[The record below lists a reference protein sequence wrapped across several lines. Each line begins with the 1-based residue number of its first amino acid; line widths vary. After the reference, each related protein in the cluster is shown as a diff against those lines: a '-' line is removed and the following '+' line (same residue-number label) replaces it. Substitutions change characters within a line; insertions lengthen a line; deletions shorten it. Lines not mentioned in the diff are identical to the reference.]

1 MALDAAAV
9 AEAVKKEIERQQTE
23 VVYNDLTVEELEQV
37 VAHLTSRLELCKEA
51 LAKKGDAPKAEP
63 AALKATKVE
72 GTFPDLPWTF
82 PDGTQDAEK
91 IRAYLVKNMSERIM
105 VIDGAMGT
113 TIQQYKFT
121 EEDFRKGMFEDC
133 PETQELKGNNDLLV
147 FTQPDTIREIHRR
160 YFECGADI
168 CETNTFSGT
177 VIAQADY
184 AMEHIVYD
192 LNKIACELAVDA
204 AKEITEKEPH
214 RPRLVAGAIGPTNR
228 TLSISPSV
236 EDPGFRNCTWDE
248 VVAAYKTQ
256 VKGLIDGGCHIVLVE
271 TIFDTLNAKAALF
284 AIDEYYEESGCPK
297 LPVIISGTIVDMSG
311 RTLSG
316 QTTEA
321 FYISMAHAKPVCI
334 GLNCALGADQMLPFM
349 QALSNVA
356 ECFVHSYPNAG
367 LPNAMGGYDETPES
381 FAKSVKL
388 FIDNGLVNA
397 LGGCCGTT
405 PEHIGA
411 VDKLIR
417 ELKPRPRER
426 PEPFGEMRICGLEPL
441 TVDDNLGFM
450 NVGERCNIAG
460 SLKYKKL
467 ILNGDYD
474 KALEIARV
482 QAESGAQ
489 VIDVNMDEG
498 LLDGEYAMN
507 KFLNMLIP
515 EPDISKLPIMVDSS
529 KFHIVEAGLKC
540 CQGKCIVNSISLKE
554 GEAEFIK
561 KAKIVKR
568 YGAAVVVMA
577 FDENGQAAGYEDKI
591 SMCKRAY
598 DVLVGDQVGFPPH
611 DIIFDP
617 NILTIATGLDEHNNY
632 GKDFIMATKWIKENL
647 PGAKISGG
655 VSNLSFGFRGLTAL
669 REAIHAVFLYHAIKN
684 GMTMGIVNAGG
695 MPIYDDIPQPMRQYI
710 EEVVLNHSEDG
721 GHVERLLKFA
731 EEEKEK
737 KQDPTT
743 RVVNKLEWREKPVN
757 ERLTHA
763 LVKGIAE
770 FVEADTEEARHLFP
784 TNLEVIEGPLMA
796 GMNVV
801 GDLFGAGKMF
811 LPQVIKSARVMK
823 KAVAY
828 LLPFMEVEKAK
839 VAADRIAA
847 GLPPLL
853 ETGRGTV
860 VMATVKGDVH
870 DIGKNIVGV
879 VLGCNNYKIIDIGV
893 MCNCRDILQ
902 ACVDSKAD
910 ILGCSGLITP
920 SLDEMVT
927 VAKEMERTG
936 LKIPLLI
943 GGATTSKMHTAVK
956 VSPNYP
962 SGFAMHVLDASR
974 AVSVCESLL
983 NDKKRTDFISDV
995 REQYEEMREDHYAS
1009 LASRKFLTLEKAR
1022 KKMLPVDW
1030 KANVPPTPK
1039 LLGTKVYNDFPLKEL
1054 LPFIDWNPF
1063 FQVWQLRGKYPN
1075 RGYPK
1080 IFNDESVGVEAK
1092 KLHADALKLIDE
1104 IVEKKTLQAK
1114 GVIGIFPA
1122 ASVGDDI
1129 EVCAADGSGKKLGTF
1144 HTLRQQE
1151 EREDSV
1157 YYAMSD
1163 FIAPKGSGVK
1173 DYVGAFAVSCGF
1185 GCEDVC
1191 AQLRKENDDYKG
1203 IMMEAVADRLAEAFA
1218 ELLHYK
1224 MRTEL
1229 WGYAPDEKLDVEDM
1243 LKTKYEGIR
1252 PAPGYP
1258 TQPDHTEKKFM
1269 WELLDVHKQ
1278 TGIEL
1283 TDSLAMLPAA
1293 SVSAVVFANPCSTY
1307 FQVGKICK
1315 DQVEEY
1321 AQRKGMS
1328 VEEVEKWMGP
1338 YLGYDDQ
1345 K

>member
-1 MALDAAAV
+1 MDYDALSEEELTQVIESLTKKLALCKAT
-9 AEAVKKEIERQQTE
+9 AEARG
-23 VVYNDLTVEELEQV
+23 
-37 VAHLTSRLELCKEA
+37 VA
-51 LAKKGDAPKAEP
+51 GGAPKAAP
-63 AALKATKVE
+63 KKVAQKVE
-72 GTFPDLPWTF
+72 GNWPDLPW
-82 PDGTQDAEK
+82 GLAGKQDAKK
-91 IRAYLVKNMSERIM
+91 IHDYLTKCMKERIM
-105 VIDGAMGT
+105 IIDGAMGT

-121 EEDFRKGMFEDC
+121 EEDFRMEMFKDC
-133 PETQELKGNNDLLV
+133 PPTQELKGNNDLLV

-160 YFECGADI
+160 YYEAGADI

-184 AMEHIVYD
+184 AMEHVVYD
-192 LNKIACELAVDA
+192 MNKKACELAVDA
-204 AKEITEKEPH
+204 AKEITAKEPH

-256 VKGLIDGGCHIVLVE
+256 VAGLIDGGAHILLVE
-271 TIFDTLNAKAALF
+271 TIFDTLNAKAALY
-284 AIDEYYEESGCPK
+284 AIDEYYEESGCPR
-297 LPVIISGTIVDMSG
+297 LPVMISGTIVDMSG

-321 FYISMAHAKPVCI
+321 FYVSVQHAKPICI

-388 FIDNGLVNA
+388 FLDTGLVNA

-405 PEHIGA
+405 PEHIAA
-411 VDKLIR
+411 VNKMVMDAIANGT
-417 ELKPRPRER
+417 PFRPRER
-426 PEPFGEMRICGLEPL
+426 PPPFTEMRISGLEPL
-441 TVDDNLGFM
+441 TVNKSLGFM
-450 NVGERCNIAG
+450 NIGERCNIAG
-460 SLKYKKL
+460 SAKYKKL
-467 ILNGDYD
+467 ILNGEYD
-474 KALEIARV
+474 KALEIARQ

-498 LLDGEYAMN
+498 LLDGEFAMK

-515 EPDISKLPIMVDSS
+515 EPDISKLPLCIDSS

-554 GEAEFIK
+554 GEEEFIR

-577 FDENGQAAGYEDKI
+577 FDEKGQAAGYEEKI

-598 DVLVGDQVGFPPH
+598 DILVSPKVDFPPW

-617 NILTIATGLDEHNNY
+617 NILTIATGLAEHNNY
-632 GKDFIMATKWIKENL
+632 GKDFILATKWITENL
-647 PGAKISGG
+647 PGAKVSGG
-655 VSNLSFGFRGLTAL
+655 VSNLSFGFRGLLDL

-684 GMTMGIVNAGG
+684 GMTMGIVNAGA
-695 MPIYDDIPQPMRQYI
+695 MPIYEDIPQPMRDYI
-710 EEVVLNHSEDG
+710 EEVVLNQSADG
-721 GHVERLLKFA
+721 EHVERLLKFA
-731 EEEKEK
+731 EEQKENKDNKGSSGPK
-737 KQDPTT
+737 KDA
-743 RVVNKLEWREKPVN
+743 LEWRSKPVN
-757 ERLTHA
+757 ARLTHA

-770 FVEADTEEARHLFP
+770 FIEEDTEEARHLFP
-784 TNLEVIEGPLMA
+784 TNLEVIEGPLME

-828 LLPFMEVEKAK
+828 LLPFMEAEKAK
-839 VAADRIAA
+839 AAAERKAA
-847 GLPPLL
+847 GLA
-853 ETGRGTV
+853 EIEEKGKGVV

-879 VLGCNNYKIIDIGV
+879 VLGCNNYTIVDIGV
-893 MCNCRDILQ
+893 MCNSRDILQ
-902 ACVDSKAD
+902 ACVDHKAD

-936 LKIPLLI
+936 LRIPLLI

-983 NDKKRTDFISDV
+983 NDKKRAEFMEDV
-995 REQYEEMREDHYAS
+995 REQYEEMREDHYRS
-1009 LASRKFLTLEKAR
+1009 LASRKFLSLEKAR
-1022 KKMLPVDW
+1022 AKMLVVDW
-1030 KANVPPTPK
+1030 KATAIPTPK
-1039 LLGTKVYNDFPLKEL
+1039 LLGVKVFKDYDLKEM
-1054 LPFIDWNPF
+1054 LPYIDWNPF

-1080 IFNDESVGVEAK
+1080 IFNDETVGEEAK
-1092 KLHADALKLIDE
+1092 KLHNDALKLIDE
-1104 IVEKKTLQAK
+1104 IIANKTLQAN
-1114 GVIGIFPA
+1114 GVVGIWPA
-1122 ASVGDDI
+1122 NSVGDDI
-1129 EVCAADGSGKKLGTF
+1129 EVYKPDGSGVKLGTF

-1151 EREDSV
+1151 EREEAT

-1163 FIAPKGSGVK
+1163 FVAPKTSGK
-1173 DYVGAFAVSCGF
+1173 TDYIGAFAVSAGF
-1185 GCEDVC
+1185 GCEEVC
-1191 AQLRKENDDYKG
+1191 AKLREQNDDYKG

-1218 ELLHYK
+1218 ELLHHK
-1224 MRTEL
+1224 IRKEL
-1229 WGYAPDEKLDVEDM
+1229 WGYAPDEKLSADDM
-1243 LKTKYEGIR
+1243 LKMKYQGIR

-1269 WELLDVHKQ
+1269 WELIQADKNCDIQ
-1278 TGIEL
+1278 L

-1293 SVSAVVFANPCSTY
+1293 SVSALVFANECASY
-1307 FQVGKICK
+1307 FQVGKVCK
-1315 DQVEEY
+1315 DQMVDY
-1321 AQRKGMS
+1321 AARKGQS
-1328 VEEVEKWMGP
+1328 LEVTEKWMGP
-1338 YLGYDDQ
+1338 YLGYDSDA